1 MMTHDMMTFV
11 AELLINET
19 TEQINITKE
28 ITGTDTYQ
36 KNLKASKMKQ
46 QNYWSITSH
55 FKLVI

>member
-1 MMTHDMMTFV
+1 MTHDMMTFV